1 MTISLLGKTAL
12 ISGAGQGIGR
22 AIAEKFNA
30 AGARLILLDKSLG
43 NLAALASTLQPTPQT
58 VAIDIA
64 DAGQIE
70 SSLDPLLEQFGPVD
84 ILVNNAAAVTRRA
97 PITEL
102 SLKEWQHALAVNLTG
117 AFLLSRLV
125 IPQMQSQGGGV
136 ILNIASQ
143 LSHVAVEGAAAYCTT
158 KGGILQFTRTL
169 ALDHASDNIRVVA
182 LSPGAVQTPRLKD
195 IFGSAEKAEEVL
207 GPAHPLG
214 RLGQTGELADAALFL
229 VSDRAAFVTGTDL
242 VVDGGYTAR

>member
-1 MTISLLGKTAL
+1 MTISLLEKTAL
-12 ISGAGQGIGR
+12 VSGAGQGIGR

-30 AGARLILLDKSLG
+30 AGARLILLDKSSE

-102 SLKEWQHALAVNLTG
+102 SLEEWQKALAVNLTG

-125 IPQMQSQGGGV
+125 IPQMQAQGGGV

-158 KGGILQFTRTL
+158 KGGILQFTRAL

-214 RLGQTGELADAALFL
+214 RLGQSGEMADAALFL
-229 VSDRAAFVTGTDL
+229 VSDCAAFVTGTDL
-242 VVDGGYTAR
+242 VVDGGYIAR

>member
-12 ISGAGQGIGR
+12 VSGAGQGIGR

-143 LSHVAVEGAAAYCTT
+143 LGHVAVEGAAAYCTT

-195 IFGSAEKAEEVL
+195 IFGSAEKAEKVL